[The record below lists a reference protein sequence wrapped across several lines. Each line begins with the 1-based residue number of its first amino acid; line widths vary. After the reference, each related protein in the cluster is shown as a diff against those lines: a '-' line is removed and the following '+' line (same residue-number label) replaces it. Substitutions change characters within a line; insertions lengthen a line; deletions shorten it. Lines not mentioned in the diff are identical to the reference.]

1 MRGALHSGFATLIS
15 RMSWR
20 ISSGVLGRPPRGLD
34 FQRQARKPAR
44 CHLMMLSG
52 LRIFTAS
59 KTSNRGYVIS
69 PGRLFAATVVRGRHQ
84 AGRLGNDG
92 AISARS
98 PRYSRAGALRRRGI
112 G

>member
-44 CHLMMLSG
+44 CHLMMLSEPET
-52 LRIFTAS
+52 LT
-59 KTSNRGYVIS
+59 TC
-69 PGRLFAATVVRGRHQ
+69 
-84 AGRLGNDG
+84 
-92 AISARS
+92 
-98 PRYSRAGALRRRGI
+98 RAGAFVLRRKADSRKTGLSL
-112 G
+112 